1 MGKNIINIALFG
13 LGRIGQMHANNLINH
28 KDFNL
33 KYIFDK
39 NQKLTKKL
47 SKKYNS
53 IDIQNPK
60 IAFKDKNIK
69 CIFIA
74 SSTNTHLKFIE
85 EAVVNKKV
93 VFCEKPLD
101 LDLNKINK
109 CKKRISKYKPK
120 IQLGFNR
127 RYDPAHNSLNHNL
140 LKKNLLKNKI
150 GKLEKIIITSRD
162 PAPPSLSYLKGSGG
176 IFKDMMIHDFDLA
189 RYYLGSDEFISV
201 FATGSNISDQR
212 FNKIKDYELATT
224 VLKSKKGVQC
234 IITNSRHCSFGYD
247 QRVELFGTKGMIIS
261 DNKRDTETNLFLK
274 NSTNNKSPLLHFF
287 IERYAEAFRLQ
298 LSDLANFCKKNI
310 KPRAVFEDGRK
321 SIMLAEAAQKSVKS
335 KKFEQLQ

>member
-13 LGRIGQMHANNLINH
+13 LGRIGQMHADNLLNNKN
-28 KDFNL
+28 FNL

-39 NQKLTKKL
+39 DQKLTKKL

-53 IDIQNPK
+53 TGIQNPK
-60 IAFKDKNIK
+60 IAFKDQNIK

-109 CKKRISKYKPK
+109 CKKRISKYNPK
-120 IQLGFNR
+120 IQIGFNR
-127 RYDPAHNSLNHNL
+127 RYDPAHNSLNQNL
-140 LKKNLLKNKI
+140 LKGKI

-162 PAPPSLSYLKGSGG
+162 PSPPPINYLKTSGG

-189 RYYLGSDEFISV
+189 RFYAGKDEFESI
-201 FATGSNISDQR
+201 FATGQR
-212 FNKIKDYELATT
+212 FLDRKLKKINDLDLATVIMKT
-224 VLKSKKGVQC
+224 KKGVQC

-247 QRVELFGTKGMIIS
+247 QRIELFGSKGMIIS
-261 DNKRDTETNLFLK
+261 DNQRDLETVLYSK
-274 NSTNNKSPLLHFF
+274 NSTDNKTQLKNFF
-287 IERYAEAFRLQ
+287 IERYSEAYKIQ
-298 LSDLANFCKKNI
+298 LNDLVKICKKNSKPLANFD
-310 KPRAVFEDGRK
+310 DGRK
-321 SIMLAEAAQKSVKS
+321 SLILAEIAKKSLNS
-335 KKFEQLQ
+335 KKFEKVIF

>member
-13 LGRIGQMHANNLINH
+13 LGRIGQMHADNLLNNKN
-28 KDFNL
+28 FNL

-39 NQKLTKKL
+39 DQKLTKKL

-53 IDIQNPK
+53 TGIQNPK
-60 IAFKDKNIK
+60 IAFKDQNIK

-109 CKKRISKYKPK
+109 CEKRISKYNPK
-120 IQLGFNR
+120 IQIGFNR
-127 RYDPAHNSLNHNL
+127 RYDPAHNSLNQNL
-140 LKKNLLKNKI
+140 LKGKI

-162 PAPPSLSYLKGSGG
+162 PSPPPINYLKTSGG

-189 RYYLGSDEFISV
+189 RFYAGKDEFESI
-201 FATGSNISDQR
+201 FATGQR
-212 FNKIKDYELATT
+212 FLEKKLKKINDLGLATVVMKT
-224 VLKSKKGVQC
+224 KKGVQC

-247 QRVELFGTKGMIIS
+247 QRIELFGSKGMIIS
-261 DNKRDTETNLFLK
+261 DNQRDLETVLYSK
-274 NSTNNKSPLLHFF
+274 NSTDNRTQLKDFF
-287 IERYAEAFRLQ
+287 IERYSEAYKIQ
-298 LSDLANFCKKNI
+298 LNDLVKICKKNSKPLANFDDGKKSLI
-310 KPRAVFEDGRK
+310 
-321 SIMLAEAAQKSVKS
+321 LAEIAKKSLNS
-335 KKFEQLQ
+335 KKFEKIIF

>member
-13 LGRIGQMHANNLINH
+13 LGRIGQMHADNLLNNKN
-28 KDFNL
+28 FNL

-39 NQKLTKKL
+39 DQKLTKKL

-53 IDIQNPK
+53 TGIQNPK
-60 IAFKDKNIK
+60 IAFKDQNIK

-109 CKKRISKYKPK
+109 CEKRISKYNPK
-120 IQLGFNR
+120 IQIGFNR
-127 RYDPAHNSLNHNL
+127 RYDPAHNSLNQNL
-140 LKKNLLKNKI
+140 LKGKI

-162 PAPPSLSYLKGSGG
+162 PSPPPINYLKTSGG

-189 RYYLGSDEFISV
+189 RFYAGKDEFESI
-201 FATGSNISDQR
+201 FATGQR
-212 FNKIKDYELATT
+212 FSEKKLKKINDLDLATVVMKT
-224 VLKSKKGVQC
+224 KKGVQC

-247 QRVELFGTKGMIIS
+247 QRIELFGSKGMIIS
-261 DNKRDTETNLFLK
+261 DNQRDLETVLYSK
-274 NSTNNKSPLLHFF
+274 NSTDNRTQLKNFF
-287 IERYAEAFRLQ
+287 IERYSEAYKIQ
-298 LSDLANFCKKNI
+298 LNDLVKICKKNSQPLANFDDGKKSLI
-310 KPRAVFEDGRK
+310 
-321 SIMLAEAAQKSVKS
+321 LAEIAKKSLNS
-335 KKFEQLQ
+335 KKFEKIIF

>member
-39 NQKLTKKL
+39 DQKLTKKL

-109 CKKRISKYKPK
+109 CKKRISKYKPM

-140 LKKNLLKNKI
+140 LKGRI
-150 GKLEKIIITSRD
+150 GILEKIIITSRD
-162 PAPPSLSYLKGSGG
+162 PEPPPINYLKTSGG

-189 RYYLGSDEFISV
+189 RFYAGNDEFESI
-201 FATGSNISDQR
+201 FATGQR
-212 FNKIKDYELATT
+212 FSDRKLKKINDLDLATVIMKT
-224 VLKSKKGVQC
+224 KKGVQC

-247 QRVELFGTKGMIIS
+247 QRIELFGSKGMIIS
-261 DNKRDTETNLFLK
+261 DNQRDLETVLYSK
-274 NSTNNKSPLLHFF
+274 NSTDNKTQLKNFF
-287 IERYAEAFRLQ
+287 IERYSKAYKIQ
-298 LSDLANFCKKNI
+298 LDDLVKICKKNS
-310 KPRAVFEDGRK
+310 KPLANFEDGRK
-321 SIMLAEAAQKSVKS
+321 SLILAESAKRSLKT
-335 KKFEQLQ
+335 KKFEKVIF

>member
-13 LGRIGQMHANNLINH
+13 LGRIGQMHADNLLNNKN
-28 KDFNL
+28 FNL

-39 NQKLTKKL
+39 DQKLTKKL

-53 IDIQNPK
+53 TGIQNPK
-60 IAFKDKNIK
+60 IAFKDQNIK

-109 CKKRISKYKPK
+109 CEKRISKYNPK
-120 IQLGFNR
+120 IQIGFNR
-127 RYDPAHNSLNHNL
+127 RYDPAHNSLNQNL
-140 LKKNLLKNKI
+140 LKGKI

-162 PAPPSLSYLKGSGG
+162 PSPPPINYLKTSGG

-189 RYYLGSDEFISV
+189 RFYAGKDEFESI
-201 FATGSNISDQR
+201 FATGQR
-212 FNKIKDYELATT
+212 FSEKKLKKINDLDLATVVMKT
-224 VLKSKKGVQC
+224 KKGVQC

-247 QRVELFGTKGMIIS
+247 QRIELFGSKGMIIS
-261 DNKRDTETNLFLK
+261 DNQRDLETVLYSK
-274 NSTNNKSPLLHFF
+274 NSTDNRTQLKDFF
-287 IERYAEAFRLQ
+287 IERYSEAYKIQ
-298 LSDLANFCKKNI
+298 LNDLVKICKKNSKPLANFDDGKKSLI
-310 KPRAVFEDGRK
+310 
-321 SIMLAEAAQKSVKS
+321 LAEIAKKSLNS
-335 KKFEQLQ
+335 KKFEKIIF

>member
-13 LGRIGQMHANNLINH
+13 LGRIGQMHADNLLNNKN
-28 KDFNL
+28 FNL

-39 NQKLTKKL
+39 DQKLTKKL

-53 IDIQNPK
+53 TGIQNPK
-60 IAFKDKNIK
+60 IAFKDQNIK

-109 CKKRISKYKPK
+109 CEKRISKYNPK
-120 IQLGFNR
+120 IQIGFNR
-127 RYDPAHNSLNHNL
+127 RYDPAHNSLNQNL
-140 LKKNLLKNKI
+140 LKGKI

-162 PAPPSLSYLKGSGG
+162 PSPPPINYLKTSGG

-189 RYYLGSDEFISV
+189 RFYAGKDEFESI
-201 FATGSNISDQR
+201 FATGQR
-212 FNKIKDYELATT
+212 FSEKKLKKINDLDLATVVMKT
-224 VLKSKKGVQC
+224 KKGVQC

-247 QRVELFGTKGMIIS
+247 QRIELFGSKGMIIS
-261 DNKRDTETNLFLK
+261 DNQRDLETVLYSK
-274 NSTNNKSPLLHFF
+274 NSTDNRTQLKNFF
-287 IERYAEAFRLQ
+287 IERYSEAYKIQ
-298 LSDLANFCKKNI
+298 LNDLVKICKKNSKPLANFD
-310 KPRAVFEDGRK
+310 DGRK
-321 SIMLAEAAQKSVKS
+321 SLILAEIAKKSLNT
-335 KKFEQLQ
+335 KKFEKIIF

>member
-13 LGRIGQMHANNLINH
+13 LGRIGQMHADNLLNH

-39 NQKLTKKL
+39 DQKLTKKL

-53 IDIQNPK
+53 TGIQNPK
-60 IAFKDKNIK
+60 IAFRDKNIK

-109 CKKRISKYKPK
+109 CEKRISKYKPK
-120 IQLGFNR
+120 IQIGFNR

-140 LKKNLLKNKI
+140 LKGKI

-162 PAPPSLSYLKGSGG
+162 PSPPPINYLKTSGG

-189 RYYLGSDEFISV
+189 RFYAGKDDFESI
-201 FATGSNISDQR
+201 FATGQRFSDQKLK
-212 FNKIKDYELATT
+212 KINDLDLATVVMKT
-224 VLKSKKGVQC
+224 KKGVQC

-247 QRVELFGTKGMIIS
+247 QRIELFGSKGMIIS
-261 DNKRDTETNLFLK
+261 DNQRDLETVLYSK
-274 NSTNNKSPLLHFF
+274 NSTNNKTQLKNFF
-287 IERYAEAFRLQ
+287 IERYSEAYKIQ
-298 LSDLANFCKKNI
+298 LDDLVKICKKNSKPLANFD
-310 KPRAVFEDGRK
+310 DGRK
-321 SIMLAEAAQKSVKS
+321 SVILAEIAKKSLNS
-335 KKFEQLQ
+335 KKFEKIIF

>member
-13 LGRIGQMHANNLINH
+13 LGRIGQMHADNLLNNKN
-28 KDFNL
+28 FNL

-39 NQKLTKKL
+39 DQKLTKKL

-53 IDIQNPK
+53 TGIQNPK
-60 IAFKDKNIK
+60 IAFKDQNIK

-109 CKKRISKYKPK
+109 CEKRISKYNPK
-120 IQLGFNR
+120 IQIGFNR

-140 LKKNLLKNKI
+140 LKGKI

-162 PAPPSLSYLKGSGG
+162 PSPPPINYLKTSGG

-189 RYYLGSDEFISV
+189 RFYAGKDEFESI
-201 FATGSNISDQR
+201 FATGQR
-212 FNKIKDYELATT
+212 FSEKKLKKINDLDLATVVMKT
-224 VLKSKKGVQC
+224 KKGVQC

-247 QRVELFGTKGMIIS
+247 QRIELFGSKGMIIS
-261 DNKRDTETNLFLK
+261 DNQRDLETVLYSK
-274 NSTNNKSPLLHFF
+274 NSTDNRTQLKDFF
-287 IERYAEAFRLQ
+287 IERYSEAYKIQ
-298 LSDLANFCKKNI
+298 LNDLVKICKKNSKPLANFDDGKKSLI
-310 KPRAVFEDGRK
+310 
-321 SIMLAEAAQKSVKS
+321 LAEIAKKSLNS
-335 KKFEQLQ
+335 KKFEKIIF

>member
-13 LGRIGQMHANNLINH
+13 LGRIGQMHADNLLNH
-28 KDFNL
+28 KNFNL

-39 NQKLTKKL
+39 DQKLTKKL

-53 IDIQNPK
+53 TGIQNPK
-60 IAFKDKNIK
+60 IAFKDQNIK

-109 CKKRISKYKPK
+109 CEKRISKYNPK
-120 IQLGFNR
+120 IQIGFNR
-127 RYDPAHNSLNHNL
+127 RYDPAHNSLNQNL
-140 LKKNLLKNKI
+140 LKGKI

-162 PAPPSLSYLKGSGG
+162 PSPPPVNYLKTSGG

-189 RYYLGSDEFISV
+189 RFYAGKDEFESI
-201 FATGSNISDQR
+201 FATGQR
-212 FNKIKDYELATT
+212 FSDKKLKKINDLDLATVVMKT
-224 VLKSKKGVQC
+224 KKGVQC

-247 QRVELFGTKGMIIS
+247 QRIELFGSKGMIIS
-261 DNKRDTETNLFLK
+261 DNQRDLETVLYSK
-274 NSTNNKSPLLHFF
+274 NSTDNKTQLKNFF
-287 IERYAEAFRLQ
+287 IERYSEAYKIQ
-298 LSDLANFCKKNI
+298 LNDLVKICKKNSKPLANFD
-310 KPRAVFEDGRK
+310 DGRK
-321 SIMLAEAAQKSVKS
+321 SLILAEKAKKSLKT
-335 KKFEQLQ
+335 KKFETITF

>member
-39 NQKLTKKL
+39 DQKLTKKL

-53 IDIQNPK
+53 TGIQNPK
-60 IAFKDKNIK
+60 IAFKDQNIK

-85 EAVVNKKV
+85 EAVLNKKV

-109 CKKRISKYKPK
+109 CEKRISKYNPK
-120 IQLGFNR
+120 IQIGFNR

-140 LKKNLLKNKI
+140 LKGKI

-162 PAPPSLSYLKGSGG
+162 PSPPPINYLKTSGG

-189 RYYLGSDEFISV
+189 RFYAGKDEFESI
-201 FATGSNISDQR
+201 FATGQR
-212 FNKIKDYELATT
+212 FSEKKLKKINDLDLATVVMKT
-224 VLKSKKGVQC
+224 KKGVQC

-247 QRVELFGTKGMIIS
+247 QRIELFGSKGMIIS
-261 DNKRDTETNLFLK
+261 DNQRDLETVLYSK
-274 NSTNNKSPLLHFF
+274 NSTDNKTQLKNFF
-287 IERYAEAFRLQ
+287 IERYSEAYKIQ
-298 LSDLANFCKKNI
+298 LNDLVKICKKNSKPLANFD
-310 KPRAVFEDGRK
+310 DGRK
-321 SIMLAEAAQKSVKS
+321 SLILAEIAKKSLNS
-335 KKFEQLQ
+335 KKFEKIIF

>member
-39 NQKLTKKL
+39 DQKLTKKL

-109 CKKRISKYKPK
+109 CKKRIFKYKPK

-140 LKKNLLKNKI
+140 LKGRI

-162 PAPPSLSYLKGSGG
+162 PEPPPINYLKTSGG

-189 RYYLGSDEFISV
+189 RFYAGNDEFESI
-201 FATGSNISDQR
+201 FATGQR
-212 FNKIKDYELATT
+212 FSDRKLKKINDLDLANVIMKT
-224 VLKSKKGVQC
+224 KKGVQC

-247 QRVELFGTKGMIIS
+247 QRIELFGSKGMIIS
-261 DNKRDTETNLFLK
+261 DNQRDLETVLYSK
-274 NSTNNKSPLLHFF
+274 NSTDNKTQLKNFF
-287 IERYAEAFRLQ
+287 IERYSEAYKIQ
-298 LSDLANFCKKNI
+298 LDDLVKICKKNS
-310 KPRAVFEDGRK
+310 KPLANFEDGRK
-321 SIMLAEAAQKSVKS
+321 SLILAESAKRSLKS
-335 KKFEQLQ
+335 KKFEKVIF

>member
-28 KDFNL
+28 KDFHL

-39 NQKLTKKL
+39 DQKLTKKL

-53 IDIQNPK
+53 IGIQNPK

-109 CKKRISKYKPK
+109 CKKRISKYNPK
-120 IQLGFNR
+120 IQIGFNR

-140 LKKNLLKNKI
+140 LKGKI

-162 PAPPSLSYLKGSGG
+162 PEPPPINYLKTSGG

-189 RYYLGSDEFISV
+189 RFYAGNDEFKSI
-201 FATGSNISDQR
+201 FATGQR
-212 FNKIKDYELATT
+212 FSDRKLKKINDLDLATVVMKT
-224 VLKSKKGVQC
+224 KKGVQC

-247 QRVELFGTKGMIIS
+247 QRIELFGSKGMIIS
-261 DNKRDTETNLFLK
+261 DNQRDLETVLYSK
-274 NSTNNKSPLLHFF
+274 NSTNNKTQLKNFF
-287 IERYAEAFRLQ
+287 IERYSEAYKIQ
-298 LSDLANFCKKNI
+298 LNDLAKICKKNSKPLANFD
-310 KPRAVFEDGRK
+310 DGRK
-321 SIMLAEAAQKSVKS
+321 SLIMAEIAKKSLNS
-335 KKFEQLQ
+335 KKFEKILF

>member
-39 NQKLTKKL
+39 DQKLTKKL

-85 EAVVNKKV
+85 EAVVNKKI

-140 LKKNLLKNKI
+140 LKGKI

-162 PAPPSLSYLKGSGG
+162 PEPPPINYLKTSGG

-189 RYYLGSDEFISV
+189 RFYAGNDEFESI
-201 FATGSNISDQR
+201 FATGQR
-212 FNKIKDYELATT
+212 FSDRKLKKIL
-224 VLKSKKGVQC
+224 QN
-234 IITNSRHCSFGYD
+234 II
-247 QRVELFGTKGMIIS
+247 
-261 DNKRDTETNLFLK
+261 
-274 NSTNNKSPLLHFF
+274 
-287 IERYAEAFRLQ
+287 
-298 LSDLANFCKKNI
+298 
-310 KPRAVFEDGRK
+310 
-321 SIMLAEAAQKSVKS
+321 QKYK
-335 KKFEQLQ
+335 

>member
-13 LGRIGQMHANNLINH
+13 LGRIGQMHADNLINH

-39 NQKLTKKL
+39 DQKLTKKL

-85 EAVVNKKV
+85 EAVENKKV
-93 VFCEKPLD
+93 VFCVKPLD

-109 CKKRISKYKPK
+109 CKKRIFKYKPK

-140 LKKNLLKNKI
+140 LKGRI

-162 PAPPSLSYLKGSGG
+162 PEPPPINYLKTSGG

-189 RYYLGSDEFISV
+189 RFYAGNDEFESI
-201 FATGSNISDQR
+201 FATGQR
-212 FNKIKDYELATT
+212 FSDRKLKKINDLDLATVIMKT
-224 VLKSKKGVQC
+224 KKGVQC

-247 QRVELFGTKGMIIS
+247 QRIELFGSKGMIIS
-261 DNKRDTETNLFLK
+261 DNQRDLETVLYSK
-274 NSTNNKSPLLHFF
+274 NSTDNKTQLKNFF
-287 IERYAEAFRLQ
+287 IERYSEAYKIQ
-298 LSDLANFCKKNI
+298 LDDLLKICKKTIFILKNYLF
-310 KPRAVFEDGRK
+310 AVN
-321 SIMLAEAAQKSVKS
+321 
-335 KKFEQLQ
+335 